1 MEKKVRTTS
10 TGRNRRFRS
19 KVQELGYRRLEIIA
33 GVQSIEHL
41 RKIVG
46 LRKMQTYE
54 AFEQAVKLLVQW
66 HNADVAGNVRPVER
80 C

>member
-1 MEKKVRTTS
+1 M
-10 TGRNRRFRS
+10 
-19 KVQELGYRRLEIIA
+19 EIIA
-33 GVQSIEHL
+33 GVQNIEHL
-41 RKIVG
+41 RKIAG